1 MPGAD
6 PVYGRLPYWDDPA
19 GYRVEDG
26 MASEDDLCN
35 VPSQEFCSR
44 HWQVMRQR

>member
-26 MASEDDLCN
+26 MATEDDLCN

-44 HWQVMRQR
+44 K

>member
-6 PVYGRLPYWDDPA
+6 PVYGRLLYWDDPA

-35 VPSQEFCSR
+35 DDEHQNNGISQ
-44 HWQVMRQR
+44 